1 MIVCICS
8 KLAAEPPNGATI
20 SGDEDMDDHEN
31 DSESIHSGSALNM
44 GNGRHFERPMNEC
57 NLLPDWLD
65 DNDLKNSTT
74 ETLSQQEEEFWI
86 DLIDK
91 YLQPIEPTEEEKV
104 EHNAYSE
111 ASYFISLPVKY
122 FCSF

>member
-1 MIVCICS
+1 M
-8 KLAAEPPNGATI
+8 ATN
-20 SGDEDMDDHEN
+20 DNDDRDNE
-31 DSESIHSGSALNM
+31 SESIHSASVLDM
-44 GNGRHFERPMNEC
+44 ENGRHFDRSMNEL

-86 DLIDK
+86 DLIEK

-104 EHNAYSE
+104 QIENNQM
-111 ASYFISLPVKY
+111 
-122 FCSF
+122 